1 MSILPDMACLI
12 DVLLLSA
19 ASPDVHQKETFP
31 RSIPDLLRPLG
42 PAWPA
47 APAARG
53 QEGGG
58 GQGRTCHERLSQ
70 LGYVVRRTAT
80 SRPI

>member
-47 APAARG
+47 ANCSTWTG
-53 QEGGG
+53 EG